1 MAVKKVDDKDEKI
14 KALTEENAQQ
24 KKIIHEIKKLNRF
37 GSKQI
42 KEMSQDV
49 LDIHDSLSNLFVRV
63 QRVIDRYNIGT
74 VVTIEKG
81 NQPEDGFISFLKGLS
96 GEGKDND

>member
-14 KALTEENAQQ
+14 KALTEDNAQQ
-24 KKIIHEIKKLNRF
+24 KKIIHEIKKLNHA
-37 GSKQI
+37 GGKQI
-42 KEMSQDV
+42 EEMSQDI

-74 VVTIEKG
+74 VVTIGKG
-81 NQPEDGFISFLKGLS
+81 TPPEDGFISFLKDLS
-96 GEGKDND
+96 EEGKNNG

>member
-24 KKIIHEIKKLNRF
+24 KKIIHDLKKRNHTGGR
-37 GSKQI
+37 QI
-42 KEMSQDV
+42 EEMSQDI
-49 LDIHDSLSNLFVRV
+49 LDIHDTLSNLFVRV

-74 VVTIEKG
+74 VVTIQKG
-81 NQPEDGFISFLKGLS
+81 NPPEDGIISFIKSLS
-96 GEGKDND
+96 EEEKNNG

>member
-24 KKIIHEIKKLNRF
+24 KKIIHEIKKRNHT

-42 KEMSQDV
+42 GEMSQDI
-49 LDIHDSLSNLFVRV
+49 LDIHDSLSNLFLRT
-63 QRVIDRYNIGT
+63 QRVMDRYHIGAR
-74 VVTIEKG
+74 VSIEKG
-81 NQPEDGFISFLKGLS
+81 EQPEDGFISFLKGMS
-96 GEGKDND
+96 EEGKNNG

>member
-24 KKIIHEIKKLNRF
+24 KKIIHEIKKRNRT

-42 KEMSQDV
+42 EEMSQDI
-49 LDIHDSLSNLFVRV
+49 LDFHDSLSNLFVRV

-81 NQPEDGFISFLKGLS
+81 NQPEDDFISFLKGMS
-96 GEGKDND
+96 EEGNNNG